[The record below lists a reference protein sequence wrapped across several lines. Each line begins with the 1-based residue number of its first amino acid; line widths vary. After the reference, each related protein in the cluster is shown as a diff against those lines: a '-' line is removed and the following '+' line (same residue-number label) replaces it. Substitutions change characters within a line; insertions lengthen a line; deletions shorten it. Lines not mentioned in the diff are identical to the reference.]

1 MRSSTADA
9 VGYPKQ
15 WLHSEA
21 HCKARKLTVFLFSLG
36 ARCSV
41 PSRTPPPHTPNTPPR
56 KEAQPT
62 SVRRDSSVCR
72 LVAATGNNVT
82 LLAVKDHSG

>member
-21 HCKARKLTVFLFSLG
+21 HCTARKLTVFLFSPG

-41 PSRTPPPHTPNTPPR
+41 PSRTPPPQTPPR

-62 SVRRDSSVCR
+62 SVHRDSSVCR